1 MPLDLAT
8 VAVLYAL
15 SLCAASLGS
24 EIIGHFYRREP
35 ETLSYPAA
43 VTVRSRWRV
52 IILHW
57 GLFLYMLLVTLL
69 AQKLPPA
76 ESCVFIAERLCIG
89 WALWLTVC
97 TDFEQHVIFD
107 RMLAPLAAVVFLF
120 CLLNGAPVL
129 RHIGA
134 MLVGFGIF
142 LVLAAV
148 TKGGIGGGDIKL
160 VALLGLWC
168 GKKLFPVLVI
178 GLILAGLAA
187 LVFLLAKRKRKRD
200 FLAYGPYFAGAAL
213 YMMAT
218 P

>member
-1 MPLDLAT
+1 MPVDLAT
-8 VAVLYAL
+8 AAVLYAL
-15 SLCAASLGS
+15 SLCAAAAGS
-24 EIIGHFYRREP
+24 EIIEHLYRREP
-35 ETLSYPAA
+35 EVLSYPAT
-43 VTVRSRWRV
+43 VTKRSRWRI

-57 GLFLYMLLVTLL
+57 GLFLYMLLVVLL
-69 AQKLPPA
+69 AQKLPPM
-76 ESCVFIAERLCIG
+76 EGCVFIAERLCIG
-89 WALWLTVC
+89 WALWLTIC

-107 RMLAPLAAVVFLF
+107 RMLAPLAIVVLLF
-120 CLLNGAPVL
+120 DVINGVPVL

-142 LVLAAV
+142 LVLAAI
-148 TKGGIGGGDIKL
+148 TRGGIGGGDIKL

-178 GLILAGLAA
+178 GLILAGIAA
-187 LVFLLAKRKRKRD
+187 LIFLLTKRKSRRE

-213 YMMAT
+213 YIMAT